1 MFSRGLAYVHVI
13 WLLTK
18 DNTVFLFGSLTNT
31 EKRNMYGIYYSLTLQ
46 YIPYLF
52 IYLFIIYLIFQWF
65 ARTILSATKLRGLP
79 RGFIVR

>member
-52 IYLFIIYLIFQWF
+52 IYLFIYL
-65 ARTILSATKLRGLP
+65 
-79 RGFIVR
+79 